1 MNRLLL
7 ADDSAITAKRFSRIL
22 EGEFEVDCASD
33 LQTALRLLGGD
44 DYQAFLLD
52 YSGKGGMGLKLARII
67 RGMEIYEGV
76 PILLLS
82 SALTKRIEYAAQ
94 NSGVNKCLEKQISGD
109 ELKELI
115 LGQIDNPSHATVELS
130 YFETKCLA
138 WRDDNAC
145 FQYSPETGEMIAGV
159 SAEDVSEKMTKRLRD
174 CLSGAAGPRI
184 FFDDIE
190 LVLYSVK
197 L

>member
-7 ADDSAITAKRFSRIL
+7 VDDSAITAKRFSRIL
-22 EGEFEVDCASD
+22 EGEFEVDCAPD
-33 LQTALRLLGGD
+33 FQTALRLLGGG

-52 YSGKGGMGLKLARII
+52 YSGKGGMGLKLAKII
-67 RGMEIYEGV
+67 RGMEVYEEV
-76 PILLLS
+76 PILLMS

-94 NSGVNKCLEKQISGD
+94 NSGVNTCLEKQISGD

-115 LGQIDNPSHATVELS
+115 VAQIDNPSHTTVELS

-145 FQYSPETGEMIAGV
+145 FQYSPETGEVIVGV
-159 SAEDVSEKMTKRLRD
+159 SAEDVTEKMTKHLRD
-174 CLSGAAGPRI
+174 CLSGAEGPKI